1 MYLVFSSCGVET
13 LNYSVACHNLHWQL
27 PGKKGFGPA
36 GWTVQAKLEL
46 YLWLGLTKQKKDF
59 LQGLPNGFEEIKAA
73 KTGPSSCSSPPV
85 TLVYSSKCK
94 IFWIICSL

>member
-1 MYLVFSSCGVET
+1 MRF
-13 LNYSVACHNLHWQL
+13 QL

-59 LQGLPNGFEEIKAA
+59 LNGLPNGFEEIKAA
-73 KTGPSSCSSPPV
+73 KTAPGSCVSPPV
-85 TLVYSSKCK
+85 SLVYNSKRMLT
-94 IFWIICSL
+94 CSYSLVTRKHTPLVCACAALALID